1 MVRSDLPLVLD
12 APSCQFTRGP
22 HGDPAP
28 SKASGQ
34 RPLGH
39 LDNSTT
45 ALPPLTPSKAALPP
59 LTPSNLIGSKAV
71 KLKPSWDRS
80 CTRRIA
86 NEWDKSCADDTF
98 ANWCER
104 ASGLRPSVFRSPTNR
119 KSKLRGHWQAPEST
133 DDFTP
138 ASERR
143 RTCEEQ
149 SVRTRASS
157 PNQSFRQHIL
167 TQVKLKF
174 AAAVPG
180 MPSRKQRAKSQAAVK
195 GQSGSQE
202 PDVIHVQVVPA
213 KIPPRPKAPAYPGA
227 REPHAHGG
235 QDSGSFP
242 NSTSAE
248 QPRCR
253 DFNRTMG
260 WGTANNSEHAE
271 NKSDESDGIYEDDG
285 SCDSDF

>member
-1 MVRSDLPLVLD
+1 MVRSDLPSALD

-22 HGDPAP
+22 HGEPAL
-28 SKASGQ
+28 SKTSGQ
-34 RPLGH
+34 RTPL
-39 LDNSTT
+39 T
-45 ALPPLTPSKAALPP
+45 LPQLTPLTPSKAALPP
-59 LTPSNLIGSKAV
+59 LTPSNAV

-86 NEWDKSCADDTF
+86 NECVQGSCADDTF
-98 ANWCER
+98 ANWCGR
-104 ASGLRPSVFRSPTNR
+104 ASNLRPSVFRSPTNG

-133 DDFTP
+133 ADSTE

-143 RTCEEQ
+143 QTCEEQ
-149 SVRTRASS
+149 SVRTRPSS

-195 GQSGSQE
+195 GQSASRE
-202 PDVIHVQVVPA
+202 PDVFHVQVVPA

-242 NSTSAE
+242 SSTSAE

-260 WGTANNSEHAE
+260 WGTANNCEHAE